1 MIRNFNK
8 QDIDEIMNIWLKT
21 NKKVHNF
28 ILDKE
33 YFDRNFNFVK
43 EEILKAKVYV
53 YEKEKEI
60 VGFIGL
66 VQNYIA
72 GIFVKENM
80 QHKGIGKALL
90 NRCKKEYDKLTLNV
104 YEKNKMAISF
114 YEKEGFYI
122 LKRKL
127 DEQVKEV
134 ELFMEWSK
142 YKGDINE

>member
-21 NKKVHNF
+21 NKKAHNF

-66 VQNYIA
+66 V
-72 GIFVKENM
+72 
-80 QHKGIGKALL
+80 
-90 NRCKKEYDKLTLNV
+90 
-104 YEKNKMAISF
+104 
-114 YEKEGFYI
+114 
-122 LKRKL
+122 
-127 DEQVKEV
+127 
-134 ELFMEWSK
+134 
-142 YKGDINE
+142 